1 MGWVLFSFCEDVEL
15 ADVTMTDVDEAIASL
30 LVGCRMTN
38 VGPVADADDARE
50 GL

>member
-1 MGWVLFSFCEDVEL
+1 MDWVLFSFCEDVEL

-38 VGPVADADDARE
+38 VGPEAHADDARE